1 MVSDLCPCACMCVCA
16 CVLCVCVLCGGLGYV
31 TEVYGEEW
39 MLVFVDEDDHAFVGG
54 DLLMLSTSTSLC

>member
-1 MVSDLCPCACMCVCA
+1 MCVCA